1 MLLSGLAVLLAVG
14 VIVALNLKQT
24 SAGRPASSA
33 GAARSLPL
41 GLVRPTA
48 EISATI
54 PRTGRTLGSP
64 AAKVVLD
71 EWEDFQCP
79 ACSFYS
85 TTIEPEIISRF
96 VQPGGLRIAFHD
108 FAFLG
113 RESTDAAVAARCA
126 DVQGKF
132 WDYHQWLYANQQ
144 GENQGWFSRERLA
157 AIADQVGLDRTT
169 WDACV
174 ADGSQV
180 AVVAAEKAAGTA
192 AGVSGTPT
200 LMIDGRILAFKTPAE
215 LLQQIQA
222 AIDAAG
228 GLPSAVP
235 AASGSSAPAGSSAP

>member
-24 SAGRPASSA
+24 SAGGPAGSA
-33 GAARSLPL
+33 GSVGPLPL
-41 GLVRPTA
+41 GLVRPATEIRATA
-48 EISATI
+48 

-64 AAKVVLD
+64 AAKVVLN

-126 DVQGKF
+126 DGQGKF

-144 GENQGWFSRERLA
+144 GENQGWFSTERLA

-180 AVVAAEKAAGTA
+180 AVVAAEKAAGAA

>member
-1 MLLSGLAVLLAVG
+1 MLLSGLVVILAVG

-24 SAGRPASSA
+24 SAGGPAGSA
-33 GAARSLPL
+33 GSLPL
-41 GLVRPTA
+41 GLVRPA
-48 EISATI
+48 AAIPATI
-54 PRTGRTLGSP
+54 PRAGRTLGSP
-64 AAKVVLD
+64 TAKVVLD

-79 ACSFYS
+79 ACGSYS

-96 VQPGGLRIAFHD
+96 VQAGGLRITFHD

-113 RESTDAAVAARCA
+113 RESTDSAVAARCA
-126 DVQGKF
+126 DGQGKF

-144 GENQGWFSRERLA
+144 GENQGWFSSDRLA
-157 AIADQVGLDRTT
+157 AIADQVGLNRTT

-180 AVVAAEKAAGTA
+180 AAVAAEKTAGVV
-192 AGVSGTPT
+192 AGVSQTPT
-200 LMIDGRILAFKTPAE
+200 LMIDGRILAFQTRAE

-228 GLPSAVP
+228 GLPSA
-235 AASGSSAPAGSSAP
+235 APAGSSAP